1 MTVEFANSRNISQ
14 IFDNCLSY
22 LQKNEPTCALYSNDG
37 YKVVV
42 HKVGELFVIL
52 NKYKDEKL

>member
-42 HKVGELFVIL
+42 HKVGKFLV
-52 NKYKDEKL
+52 

>member
-14 IFDNCLSY
+14 IFDNCVHY

-42 HKVGELFVIL
+42 HKVGVIL